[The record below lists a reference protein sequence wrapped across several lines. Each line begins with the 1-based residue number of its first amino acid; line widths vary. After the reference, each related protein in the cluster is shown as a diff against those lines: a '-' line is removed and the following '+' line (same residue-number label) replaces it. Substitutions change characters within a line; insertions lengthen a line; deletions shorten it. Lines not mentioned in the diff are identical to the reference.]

1 MSIHT
6 LMSFQIQGDIPVK
19 INTSTTL
26 KKKSISHRG
35 YTVYIRVKTIFIL
48 ILLTCLLKNSKISD
62 DHNFMYMHY
71 STPYI

>member
-26 KKKSISHRG
+26 KKKNPYHIEG
-35 YTVYIRVKTIFIL
+35 TLYIL
-48 ILLTCLLKNSKISD
+48 E
-62 DHNFMYMHY
+62 
-71 STPYI
+71 